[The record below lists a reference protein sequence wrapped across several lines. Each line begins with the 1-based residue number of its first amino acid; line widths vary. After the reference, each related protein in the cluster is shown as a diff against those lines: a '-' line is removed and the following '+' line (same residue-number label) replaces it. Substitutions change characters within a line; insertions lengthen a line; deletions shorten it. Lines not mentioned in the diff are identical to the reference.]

1 MIHNAVRRLC
11 IMSDLSGE
19 PCHLGQ
25 GGNSTVRTTTHIAT
39 KRRPVLR
46 NTLILLLIIT
56 SFSILIRLF
65 WQFTTDDA
73 YITFRYADNLARGL
87 GPVYNPG
94 ERAEGYTSFSWMLL
108 MAVVRI
114 FQWDPVVVAKVIG
127 TVCSLL
133 TLVVTYKL
141 ARFVS
146 RRPRTV
152 AWLAVLGLATNS
164 ALALN
169 TVMGLETPLYILLM
183 ASAVLCLFQE
193 VKGGHWWLSTI
204 LFALAALTRPE
215 GLAVFGLTWLYQ
227 ILFAKERW
235 QWALVRLALF
245 GVIVGGH
252 FIWRWSYY
260 GELLPTTYYAK
271 TGDILPRLQAGL
283 LYVVEFLIGPGLF
296 LLAAYLL
303 ALWQRGKQMS
313 YLLWLCGGY
322 IALIVWEGG
331 DWMPGLRFWAPILP
345 FLHLILAEALM
356 NIYYRFRIS
365 ATARQKVLSGVG
377 LGVLGGLY
385 MLLLVGY
392 TAVTW
397 LYTSLRVQGY
407 EEAHYS
413 LATWLRDNASPDASV
428 ALMDIGI
435 IGYYSQLRIID
446 LTGLTE
452 SHIAHTPGA
461 FQDKIYDP
469 AYVLD
474 QAPEYVILVS
484 TDGDLVPDFP
494 IDLRIYQS
502 PLFQARYEYAFKLA
516 HLGDGDGTGYYL
528 LVFERKQTPQQT
540 GSHVHCTALH
550 KLGHPLKDEHAI
562 TAINIGV

>member
-1 MIHNAVRRLC
+1 VSI
-11 IMSDLSGE
+11 
-19 PCHLGQ
+19 
-25 GGNSTVRTTTHIAT
+25 TTHTT
-39 KRRPVLR
+39 KRHFVLR
-46 NTLILLLIIT
+46 NALILSLIIA
-56 SFSILIRLF
+56 SFLILIRLF

-73 YITFRYADNLARGL
+73 YITFRYADNLACGL

-94 ERAEGYTSFSWMLL
+94 ERVEGYTSFSWMLL
-108 MAVVRI
+108 MAVVRT
-114 FQWDPVVVAKVIG
+114 FQGDPVVVAKVIG
-127 TVCSLL
+127 ILCSLL
-133 TLVVTYKL
+133 TLAIIYKL
-141 ARFVS
+141 AWFVS
-146 RRPRTV
+146 QRPKTV
-152 AWLAVLGLATNS
+152 AWITVLGLATSS

-169 TVMGLETPLYILLM
+169 TVMGLETPLYTLLLVL
-183 ASAVLCLFQE
+183 AVYCLFRE
-193 VKGGHWWLSTI
+193 TKSRRWWLSTT

-227 ILFAKERW
+227 VLVAKGKWRR
-235 QWALVRLALF
+235 ALIRLAIF

-260 GELLPTTYYAK
+260 GELLPATYYAK
-271 TGDILPRLQAGL
+271 TGDTLPRLQAGL
-283 LYVVEFLIGPGLF
+283 LYLVEFLIGPGLF
-296 LLAAYLL
+296 LVTAYLL
-303 ALWQRGKQMS
+303 ALWQREKRMS

-345 FLHLILAEALM
+345 FLYLILAKVLV
-356 NIYYRFRIS
+356 NSYYRFRAL
-365 ATARQKVLSGVG
+365 ATTHQKVLGGVG

-385 MLLLVGY
+385 VLLLIGY
-392 TAVTW
+392 TVITW
-397 LYTSLRVQGY
+397 LYSSMRVQGY
-407 EEAHYS
+407 EQAHRS
-413 LATWLRDNASPDASV
+413 LATWLHDNTSPDASV

-435 IGYYSQLRIID
+435 IGYYSQRRIID

-494 IDLRIYQS
+494 IDRRIYQS
-502 PLFQARYEYAFKLA
+502 PLFQAHYEYTFKLA
-516 HLGDGDGTGYYL
+516 HMGDGDGAGYYL
-528 LVFERKQTPQQT
+528 LVFERKQTLPPST
-540 GSHVHCTALH
+540 RALSTRAFSQRVAVGLSVA
-550 KLGHPLKDEHAI
+550 KTLGICAQPHYGPLSK
-562 TAINIGV
+562 TSMPSLP